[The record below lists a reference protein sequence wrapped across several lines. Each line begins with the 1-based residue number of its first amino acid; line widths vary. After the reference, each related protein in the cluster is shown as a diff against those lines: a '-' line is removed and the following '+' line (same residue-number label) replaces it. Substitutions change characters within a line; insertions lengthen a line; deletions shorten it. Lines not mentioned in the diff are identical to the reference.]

1 MYDTH
6 PSEYLKLQFV
16 SYFYMLGTLE
26 SGGLRKDHYS
36 LVDNFF
42 EDLGLPA
49 SNIFVVGPKPKEEF
63 RDLQIMKGC
72 NYIATDD
79 EKYSEWYKW
88 SYGEPY
94 LKGQGVTY
102 LYVKDPHDGTSIEKV
117 LSGIA
122 LGNIIEIYDSF
133 LDKKFVEIAFGMSCL
148 EMASEGR
155 DSSVECFPM
164 AGILGKVSE
173 RANGYHSLEVFVDC
187 LYTSLALILQDVQL
201 SQTKD
206 GHLLK
211 RYLKLVL
218 IHCERIGLDQSDLY
232 PLLQSAIE
240 GLCENSDVQQIISL
254 YQLNLSNV
262 KASMDQNRANFLK
275 FRKRNSAMKREDLL
289 NIAVSRFGILPIE
302 AADWLEQVY

>member
-1 MYDTH
+1 
-6 PSEYLKLQFV
+6 
-16 SYFYMLGTLE
+16 
-26 SGGLRKDHYS
+26 
-36 LVDNFF
+36 
-42 EDLGLPA
+42 
-49 SNIFVVGPKPKEEF
+49 
-63 RDLQIMKGC
+63 
-72 NYIATDD
+72 
-79 EKYSEWYKW
+79 
-88 SYGEPY
+88 
-94 LKGQGVTY
+94 
-102 LYVKDPHDGTSIEKV
+102 
-117 LSGIA
+117 
-122 LGNIIEIYDSF
+122 
-133 LDKKFVEIAFGMSCL
+133 
-148 EMASEGR
+148 
-155 DSSVECFPM
+155 M